1 MKKQIL
7 RELLRTAGKYRFSSA
22 DLLRAAPIWLVETQ
36 DSMDSLYQEMESL
49 VKELVERN
57 IFKKGA
63 STGLEL
69 YSAFR
74 QNGSSIELGFQ
85 NPAGAYLPGYDQ
97 WMEYIS
103 GKLGVSNALIAL
115 HIRDTDPAVLNTD
128 GLQRIWRSMN
138 AYKAHSLTLVIV
150 DKDNEDFVEKSFA
163 GTYFYRKV
171 RYVPMTKEKLIQYFL
186 SVMDQYQIDAD
197 RDAVGSLLTDLL
209 KDRSCSQKEFSVLI
223 QNLLWYLAVDEN
235 SKNID
240 GRAAKSS
247 TVKSSAAESKSSE
260 GRPSENKKATA
271 ETNTDE
277 TGRILSF
284 LRSKEA
290 RRYFRPE
297 ESDERV
303 IGFR

>member
-1 MKKQIL
+1 
-7 RELLRTAGKYRFSSA
+7 
-22 DLLRAAPIWLVETQ
+22 
-36 DSMDSLYQEMESL
+36 
-49 VKELVERN
+49 
-57 IFKKGA
+57 
-63 STGLEL
+63 
-69 YSAFR
+69 
-74 QNGSSIELGFQ
+74 
-85 NPAGAYLPGYDQ
+85 
-97 WMEYIS
+97 MEYIS

-128 GLQRIWRSMN
+128 GLQRIWRCMN

-150 DKDNEDFVEKSFA
+150 DEDNEDFVEKSFA

-171 RYVPMTKEKLIQYFL
+171 RYVPMSKDKLIQYFL

-223 QNLLWYLAVDEN
+223 QNLLWYLAVNEN
-235 SKNID
+235 SENTD
-240 GRAAKSS
+240 GGAAKSS
-247 TVKSSAAESKSSE
+247 TAEGKSSE
-260 GRPSENKKATA
+260 DRPSENKKATA
-271 ETNTDE
+271 ETNADE
-277 TGRILSF
+277 TERILSF

-297 ESDERV
+297 ESSERI